1 MGRLFPLKSD
11 GRPGNM
17 PVEMAD
23 SAQDRNLPASER
35 KKARARDDGQIPR
48 SRDLAHFAALATG
61 GALLMAAARP
71 LSGWMQNLLATGL
84 RFDHQTLA
92 DPSMMGRQFWAL
104 GLQALLVIIPMGLV
118 MGGIAIL
125 AAVLGGG
132 WNLSFKA
139 IKPNFGRFN
148 PIAGIGRLFARQH
161 LIDLAKMVVLALI
174 IGAVGAAYLKSKWQG
189 LTQLLAMP
197 LPEGISTLSG
207 TIASGFGLM
216 LLVVGGWALIDVPL
230 QRHLWLERLK
240 MTREEMKQEHKDA
253 EGNVEVKGKIKARM
267 REMGRKR
274 MLAAVPQADLV
285 VMNPTHYAVALKY
298 DEAKMGAPRVVAK
311 GTDLLALKI
320 RDLARESKV
329 PVLQAPPLARALYAH
344 CEVDAE
350 VPASL
355 FAAVAQV
362 LAWVYALRRTPNARI
377 VEPDVT
383 VPDELD
389 PHSSAFQGKGRRP

>member
-1 MGRLFPLKSD
+1 
-11 GRPGNM
+11 
-17 PVEMAD
+17 MAD
-23 SAQDRNLPASER
+23 SAQDRTLPASER
-35 KKARARDDGQIPR
+35 KKGKAREEGQIPR
-48 SRDLAHFAALATG
+48 SRDLSHFAALAMG
-61 GALLMAAARP
+61 GALMMTSARP
-71 LSGWMQNLLATGL
+71 LSGWMQELLTAGL
-84 RFDHQTLA
+84 RFNHETIA
-92 DPSMMGRQFWAL
+92 DPASMGEYFWSL
-104 GLQALLVIIPMGLV
+104 GLKGMLVIVPMGMLMAAV
-118 MGGIAIL
+118 AIL

-132 WNLSFKA
+132 WNVSFKA
-139 IKPNFGRFN
+139 MHPSLSRFN
-148 PIAGIGRLFARQH
+148 PIAGIGRLFSKQH
-161 LIDLAKMVVLALI
+161 LLDLLKTIVLATV
-174 IGAVGAAYLKSKWQG
+174 VGVVGGVYLKSQWQG

-197 LPEGISTLSG
+197 LPEGIATLSQ
-207 TIASGFGLM
+207 TIAGGFGLM

-240 MTREEMKQEHKDA
+240 MTHEEVKQEHKDA

-267 REMGRKR
+267 REMARKR

-298 DEAKMGAPRVVAK
+298 DDTKMGAPRVIAK

-320 RDLARESKV
+320 RDIARDSKV

-344 CEVDAE
+344 CELDQE

-362 LAWVYALRRTPNARI
+362 LAWVYALRRTPNAAI
-377 VEPDVT
+377 AQPDVS

-389 PHSSAFQGKGRRP
+389 PHSPSFHGKNRPAH